1 MVTVNLH
8 THLEGCVRLETAA
21 ELASQ
26 TGVEPPGGSWD
37 DALVM
42 RVPSDL
48 TIFLN
53 HVAAAY
59 PLLGSHAALSRVARE
74 AVVDSAADGCRFC
87 ELRFGPLTHVRPGFD
102 VDAVIAAVCEGV
114 ASGVQETGIA
124 AGVVVCALRHHD
136 EEANIALARAAAR
149 HAGAGVVGFDV
160 AGDELLFPD
169 LGPFIRPFQC
179 AAAAGLG
186 LTAHVAEAGP
196 AGNVRDAHET
206 LGVRRIG
213 HGTRLGGDAE
223 VLAWSVDHGMCLEV
237 CATSNV
243 FTGAARAVASH
254 PIHVFLGAG
263 CNVVLGDDNPITID
277 TCLSREVSA
286 LEDAGLT
293 RAQLSSIE
301 ATAIEFAF
309 CEPSVRTQLRLEAAS
324 PPASG

>member
-1 MVTVNLH
+1 MVTINLH
-8 THLEGCVRLETAA
+8 THLEGCVRLDTAA
-21 ELASQ
+21 ELAAAA
-26 TGVEPPGGSWD
+26 GVTPPGGSWD
-37 DALVM
+37 EALVM

-48 TIFLN
+48 TVFLA

-59 PLLGSHAALSRVARE
+59 PLLGSHGALARVAHE
-74 AVVDSAADGCRFC
+74 AVVDAAADGCRFC

-114 ASGVQETGIA
+114 ASGTADSGIA

-136 EEANIALARAAAR
+136 EEANVGLARGAAR

-160 AGDELLFPD
+160 AGDELLYPD
-169 LGPFIRPFQC
+169 LSPYVRPFQC

-196 AGNVRDAHET
+196 ASNVRDAYET

-213 HGTRLGGDAE
+213 HGTRLGGDAD

-243 FTGAARAVASH
+243 LTGAARSVAAH
-254 PIHVFLGAG
+254 PIHTFLAAG

-277 TCLSREVSA
+277 TTLSREVE
-286 LEDAGLT
+286 LLRDGGLT
-293 RAQLSSIE
+293 DADLSRIE

-309 CEPSVRTQLRLEAAS
+309 CEPSVRAALLRDA
-324 PPASG
+324 

>member
-1 MVTVNLH
+1 MVTINLH
-8 THLEGCVRLETAA
+8 SHLEGCVRLDTAM
-21 ELASQ
+21 ELAADL
-26 TGVEPPGGSWD
+26 GVEPPGGSWD
-37 DALVM
+37 AALVM

-48 TIFLN
+48 TVFLA

-59 PLLGSHAALSRVARE
+59 PLLGSYAALARVAYE
-74 AVVDSAADGCRFC
+74 AVADAAADGCRFY
-87 ELRFGPLTHVRPGFD
+87 ELRFGPLTHVRPGFG

-114 ASGVQETGIA
+114 AGATSDTGIA

-136 EEANIALARAAAR
+136 EEANVDLARAAGR

-160 AGDELLFPD
+160 AGDELLYPD
-169 LGPFIRPFQC
+169 LGPYVRPFEC

-196 AGNVRDAHET
+196 ASNVRDAYET

-213 HGTRLGGDAE
+213 HGTRLGGNPD

-243 FTGAARAVASH
+243 LTGAAHSVAEH
-254 PIHVFLGAG
+254 PIHTFLAAG

-277 TCLSREVSA
+277 TTLGREVELLREGGVSGSD
-286 LEDAGLT
+286 LE
-293 RAQLSSIE
+293 RIE
-301 ATAIEFAF
+301 AAAIEFAF
-309 CEPSVRTQLRLEAAS
+309 CEPGVRAALR
-324 PPASG
+324 GD